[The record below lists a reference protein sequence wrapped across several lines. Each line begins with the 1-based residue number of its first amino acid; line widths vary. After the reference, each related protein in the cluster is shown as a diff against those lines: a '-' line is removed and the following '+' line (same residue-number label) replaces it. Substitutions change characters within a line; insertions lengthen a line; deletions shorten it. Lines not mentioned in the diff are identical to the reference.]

1 MMKDTIKFNENGK
14 VDSVELSN
22 TTSEELEQTDYAMI
36 NTDTD
41 TYFVIKVDGS
51 IYLAKAVDYEMI
63 KLYKEN

>member
-1 MMKDTIKFNENGK
+1 MKDTIKFNENGK

-22 TTSEELEQTDYAMI
+22 TTCEELEQTDYAMI

>member
-1 MMKDTIKFNENGK
+1 MKDIIKFKENGK
-14 VDSVELSN
+14 VDSVELSRQ
-22 TTSEELEQTDYAMI
+22 TSEGLEQTSCAMI

-51 IYLAKAVDYEMI
+51 IYLAKAIDYEMI

>member
-1 MMKDTIKFNENGK
+1 MKDIIKFKENGK
-14 VDSVELSN
+14 VDSVELSRQ
-22 TTSEELEQTDYAMI
+22 TSEELEQTDYAMI
-36 NTDTD
+36 NTNTD

>member
-1 MMKDTIKFNENGK
+1 MKDIIKFKENGK
-14 VDSVELSN
+14 VDSVELSRQ
-22 TTSEELEQTDYAMI
+22 TSEGLEQTHCAMI

>member
-1 MMKDTIKFNENGK
+1 MKDTIKLKENGK

>member
-1 MMKDTIKFNENGK
+1 MKDTIKFKENGK
-14 VDSVELSN
+14 VDSVELSRQ
-22 TTSEELEQTDYAMI
+22 TSEELEQTDYAMI

-51 IYLAKAVDYEMI
+51 IYLAKAIDYEMI